1 MNKST
6 MYMLAYAL
14 CIVLAGWSMPVEANP
29 RLNEVSFA
37 ERADGKGYVVRLHTS
52 ESIPTNDFLV
62 DRGDRD
68 VLRVTLY
75 NTRIGA
81 KLLRGPA
88 MGPVREYTVRQ
99 RRRRVVIQFILDP
112 ETPLSIAAYPD
123 RSSKHMLVAL
133 NYAQPIGPIA
143 RVPATPSTEKAD
155 TASDES
161 PKPPVIRTSGPPPN
175 QSLADGT
182 RWILDCVVLD
192 AGHGGHDRGA
202 RANKVNE
209 KDVNLAVTL
218 RLGKLI
224 EENLGMRV
232 VYTRKTDKF
241 IDLNERGHIA
251 NQKCGK
257 LFISIHA
264 NAASRKAHG
273 SETYFLGL
281 HKTNT
286 ARDVMERENSVIK
299 LEDDP
304 TQYQDMSESQLI
316 MHTLTQSTYLQ
327 SSEHLA
333 GLIER
338 EFGKKPKRISRGVK
352 QAGFIVLWQASMP
365 AVLVELGFVTNPT
378 EARFMK
384 SKAGQESLAQSIFR
398 AVREYKATYEKS
410 LVPTIAE

>member
-1 MNKST
+1 
-6 MYMLAYAL
+6 MYKMTLHALTCAL
-14 CIVLAGWSMPVEANP
+14 CVLLMALVLPAEAEP
-29 RLNEVSFA
+29 RLNEVSLA
-37 ERADGKGYVVRLHTS
+37 KRADGKGYVVRLHTT
-52 ESIPTNDFLV
+52 ESLPANDFVV
-62 DRGDRD
+62 DKGDRD
-68 VLRVTLY
+68 VLRITLY

-81 KLLRGPA
+81 SLQKGPA
-88 MGPVREYTVRQ
+88 LGPVREYTVRQ
-99 RRRRVVIQFILDP
+99 RRRRVVIQFTLDP
-112 ETPLSIAAYPD
+112 DTPLSVAAYPD

-133 NYAQPIGPIA
+133 NYASAVAPVAAAP
-143 RVPATPSTEKAD
+143 PANLPPSNPLDA
-155 TASDES
+155 
-161 PKPPVIRTSGPPPN
+161 PGPPVVRTSGPPPN
-175 QSLADGT
+175 QSLADGS
-182 RWILDCVVLD
+182 RWTLDCVVLD

-202 RANKVNE
+202 RGNRVNE

-224 EENLGMRV
+224 EEQLGMQV
-232 VYTRKTDKF
+232 VYTRTTDRF

-251 NQKCGK
+251 NQQCGK

-264 NAASRKAHG
+264 NAASSKAHG

-304 TQYQDMSESQLI
+304 SQYQDMSESQLI
-316 MHTLTQSTYLQ
+316 MQTLTQSTYLQ

-365 AVLVELGFVTNPT
+365 AVLVELGFITNPT
-378 EARFMK
+378 EARFMN
-384 SKAGQESLAQSIFR
+384 SKAGQESLAQAIFR
-398 AVREYKATYEKS
+398 AVGEYKASYEKS
-410 LVPTIAE
+410 LTRAVAE